1 MKGKLTKVEIIS
13 KKFHNVFRF
22 TRRSAQ
28 ITLKD
33 GKIYNFIRHVFE
45 TGPAVSVLPYFY
57 DKKKKDWFVILVKQY
72 RPAVDA
78 ICLEA
83 PGGLTHDGKNL
94 KSEMARELL
103 EESGIKVKISDI
115 KIVGKQHLATSFCDQ
130 VVHLGIVDLKINS
143 CDDLE
148 HLFKKNHGLI
158 NEREF
163 TEVVVVP
170 ISKVIEKADLVT
182 YTLAR
187 FQVYDLVYRLK
198 YNK

>member
-1 MKGKLTKVEIIS
+1 
-13 KKFHNVFRF
+13 
-22 TRRSAQ
+22 
-28 ITLKD
+28 
-33 GKIYNFIRHVFE
+33 
-45 TGPAVSVLPYFY
+45 
-57 DKKKKDWFVILVKQY
+57 LVKQY